1 MKNFKYLLLSLIIL
15 SCSSNNDSILNDK
28 IIIDS
33 LKTQL
38 SSKVEVLKSL
48 EYEKV
53 NNDSIVNQYALYI
66 KKIKENINEINKQ
79 ESIINN
85 AKNNPD
91 FITLDTTDVINAIK
105 ILSMKL
111 QENESM
117 IEELSNAVIFEKDK
131 NSQFASSVTQLSEQI
146 AKSNREIYFL
156 KEELNSINASFE
168 SVFNKYNL
176 QNIKINDL
184 NKKLNQV
191 AFAIGTKTEL
201 LNNGVL
207 TKSGGLIGIVKSRK
221 LNNNLNTDYFTYTSR
236 LEFRKL
242 ILGFKSVKL
251 ITSHPTGSFK
261 LHNSSKEK
269 IDSLEILDND
279 VFWRNSKFLVVEVK

>member
-1 MKNFKYLLLSLIIL
+1 MKNFKYLLLSLIIF
-15 SCSSNNDSILNDK
+15 SCTSNNESILNDK

-66 KKIKENINEINKQ
+66 EKIKENINEINKQ

-91 FITLDTTDVINAIK
+91 FITIDTTDVINAIK

-117 IEELSNAVIFEKDK
+117 IEVLSNAVILEKDK

-168 SVFNKYNL
+168 SVFNKYTL

-184 NKKLNQV
+184 NQKLNQV

-221 LNNNLNTDYFTYTSR
+221 LNNDLNTDYFTYTSR

-261 LHNSSKEK
+261 LHKSSKEK

-279 VFWRNSKFLVVEVK
+279 DFWRNSKFLVVEVK

>member
-1 MKNFKYLLLSLIIL
+1 MKNFKHIFLSLIIL
-15 SCSSNNDSILNDK
+15 SCNSNNDAILNDK
-28 IIIDS
+28 VIIDS
-33 LKTQL
+33 LQTQL
-38 SSKVEVLKSL
+38 NSKDEELKSL
-48 EYEKV
+48 EIDIV

-66 KKIKENINEINKQ
+66 EKIKENINEINKQ
-79 ESIINN
+79 EQIINN

-91 FITLDTTDVINAIK
+91 FIDLDTTDVINAIK
-105 ILSMKL
+105 VLSKKL
-111 QENESM
+111 QENEFM
-117 IEELSNAVIFEKDK
+117 ITELNHAVKLEKNK
-131 NSQFASSVTQLSEQI
+131 NSLFASSVTQLSEQI
-146 AKSNREIYFL
+146 AESNREIYFL

-168 SVFNKYNL
+168 SVFNKYTL
-176 QNIKINDL
+176 QNIKIKDL

-191 AFAIGTKTEL
+191 AYAIGTKTEL

-221 LNNNLNTDYFTYTSR
+221 LNNDLNTDYFTFTSR

-251 ITSHPTGSFK
+251 ITPHPSGSYRI
-261 LHNSSKEK
+261 HNSSKEK

>member
-1 MKNFKYLLLSLIIL
+1 MKNFKYLLLSLIIF
-15 SCSSNNDSILNDK
+15 SCSSNNESILNDK

-66 KKIKENINEINKQ
+66 EKIKENINEINKQ

-91 FITLDTTDVINAIK
+91 FITLDTNDVINAIK

-117 IEELSNAVIFEKDK
+117 IEELSNAVILEKDK

-156 KEELNSINASFE
+156 KEELNSVNASFE

-184 NKKLNQV
+184 NQKLNQV

>member
-1 MKNFKYLLLSLIIL
+1 MKNFKYLLLSLIIF
-15 SCSSNNDSILNDK
+15 SCSSNNESILNDK

-66 KKIKENINEINKQ
+66 EKIKENINEINKQ

>member
-1 MKNFKYLLLSLIIL
+1 MKNFKYLLLSLIIF
-15 SCSSNNDSILNDK
+15 SCSSNNESILNDK

-66 KKIKENINEINKQ
+66 EKIKENINEINKQ

-105 ILSMKL
+105 ILSIKL

-117 IEELSNAVIFEKDK
+117 IEELSNAVILEKDK

-221 LNNNLNTDYFTYTSR
+221 LNNDLNTDYFTYTSR

>member
-1 MKNFKYLLLSLIIL
+1 MKNFKHLFLSLIIF
-15 SCSSNNDSILNDK
+15 SCNSNNNTVLQDK
-28 IIIDS
+28 VIIDS
-33 LKTQL
+33 LQTQL
-38 SSKVEVLKSL
+38 NSKYDVLKSL
-48 EYEKV
+48 ENDIV

-66 KKIKENINEINKQ
+66 EKIKENINEINKQ

-105 ILSMKL
+105 VLSRKL

-117 IEELSNAVIFEKDK
+117 ITELNYAVKLEKNK
-131 NSQFASSVTQLSEQI
+131 NSLFASSVTQLSEQI

-168 SVFNKYNL
+168 SVFNKYTL

-184 NKKLNQV
+184 NQKLNQV

-221 LNNNLNTDYFTYTSR
+221 LNNNLNTDYFTYTTR

-242 ILGFKSVKL
+242 ILGFKSVNL

-261 LHNSSKEK
+261 LHKSSKEK

>member
-1 MKNFKYLLLSLIIL
+1 MKNFKYLLLSLIIF
-15 SCSSNNDSILNDK
+15 SCNSNNESILKDK

-66 KKIKENINEINKQ
+66 EKIKENINEINKQ

-85 AKNNPD
+85 AKNNSD

-105 ILSMKL
+105 ILSIKL

-117 IEELSNAVIFEKDK
+117 IEELSNAVILEKDK

-146 AKSNREIYFL
+146 AKSNREVYFL

-168 SVFNKYNL
+168 SVFNKYTL

-184 NKKLNQV
+184 NQKLNQV

-221 LNNNLNTDYFTYTSR
+221 LNNDLNTDYFTYTSR
-236 LEFRKL
+236 VGFRKL

>member
-1 MKNFKYLLLSLIIL
+1 MKNFKYLLLSLIIF
-15 SCSSNNDSILNDK
+15 SCTSNNESILNDK

-66 KKIKENINEINKQ
+66 EKIKENINEINKQ

-91 FITLDTTDVINAIK
+91 FITIDTTDVINAIK

-117 IEELSNAVIFEKDK
+117 IEELSNAVILEKDK

-168 SVFNKYNL
+168 SVFNKYTL

-184 NKKLNQV
+184 NQKLNQV

-221 LNNNLNTDYFTYTSR
+221 LNDDLNTDYFTYTSR

-261 LHNSSKEK
+261 LHKSSKEK

-279 VFWRNSKFLVVEVK
+279 DFWRNSKFLVVEVK

>member
-1 MKNFKYLLLSLIIL
+1 MKNFKYLLLSLIIF
-15 SCSSNNDSILNDK
+15 SCSSNDESILKDK

-53 NNDSIVNQYALYI
+53 NNDSVVNQYALYI
-66 KKIKENINEINKQ
+66 EKIKENINEINKQ

-85 AKNNPD
+85 AKNNLD
-91 FITLDTTDVINAIK
+91 FITLDTIDVINAIK
-105 ILSMKL
+105 ILSIKL

-117 IEELSNAVIFEKDK
+117 IEELSNAVILEKDK

-146 AKSNREIYFL
+146 AKSNREVYFL

-168 SVFNKYNL
+168 SVFNKYTL

-184 NKKLNQV
+184 NQKLNQV

-221 LNNNLNTDYFTYTSR
+221 LNNDLNTDYFTYTSR
-236 LEFRKL
+236 VGFRKL

-261 LHNSSKEK
+261 LHNSSREK

>member
-1 MKNFKYLLLSLIIL
+1 MKNLKYLLLSLIIF
-15 SCSSNNDSILNDK
+15 SCSSNNESILNDK

-66 KKIKENINEINKQ
+66 EKIKENINEINKQ

-85 AKNNPD
+85 AKNNPE

-117 IEELSNAVIFEKDK
+117 IEELSNAVILEKDK

>member
-1 MKNFKYLLLSLIIL
+1 MKNFKYLLLSLIIF
-15 SCSSNNDSILNDK
+15 SCSSNNESILNDK

-66 KKIKENINEINKQ
+66 EKIKENINEINKQ

-91 FITLDTTDVINAIK
+91 FITLDTNDVINAIK
-105 ILSMKL
+105 ILSTKL

-117 IEELSNAVIFEKDK
+117 IEELSNAVILEKDK

-168 SVFNKYNL
+168 SVFNKYTL

-184 NKKLNQV
+184 NQKLNQV

>member
-1 MKNFKYLLLSLIIL
+1 MKNLKYLLLSLIIF
-15 SCSSNNDSILNDK
+15 SCSSNNESILNDK

-66 KKIKENINEINKQ
+66 EKIKENINEINKQ

-117 IEELSNAVIFEKDK
+117 IEELSNAVILEKDK

-269 IDSLEILDND
+269 IDSLEILDKD

>member
-1 MKNFKYLLLSLIIL
+1 MKNFKYLLLSLIIF
-15 SCSSNNDSILNDK
+15 SCNSNNESILKDK

-66 KKIKENINEINKQ
+66 EKIKENINEINKQ

-105 ILSMKL
+105 ILSIKL

-117 IEELSNAVIFEKDK
+117 IEELSNAVILERDK

-146 AKSNREIYFL
+146 AKSNREVYFL

-168 SVFNKYNL
+168 SVFNKYTL

-184 NKKLNQV
+184 NQKLNQV

-207 TKSGGLIGIVKSRK
+207 TKSGGLIGIIKSRK
-221 LNNNLNTDYFTYTSR
+221 LNNDLNTDYFTYTSR
-236 LEFRKL
+236 VGFRKL

>member
-1 MKNFKYLLLSLIIL
+1 MKNFKYLLLSLIIF
-15 SCSSNNDSILNDK
+15 SCSSNNESILNDK

-117 IEELSNAVIFEKDK
+117 IEELSNAVILEKDK

-269 IDSLEILDND
+269 IDSLEILDKD

>member
-1 MKNFKYLLLSLIIL
+1 MKNFKYLLLSLIIF
-15 SCSSNNDSILNDK
+15 SCNSNNESILKDK

-53 NNDSIVNQYALYI
+53 NNDSVVNQYALYI
-66 KKIKENINEINKQ
+66 EKIKENINEINKQ

-85 AKNNPD
+85 AKNNLD
-91 FITLDTTDVINAIK
+91 FITLDTIDVINAIK
-105 ILSMKL
+105 ILSIKL

-117 IEELSNAVIFEKDK
+117 IEELSNAVILEKDK

-146 AKSNREIYFL
+146 AKSNREVYFL

-168 SVFNKYNL
+168 SVFNKYTL

-184 NKKLNQV
+184 NQKLNQV

-201 LNNGVL
+201 LNNGIL

-221 LNNNLNTDYFTYTSR
+221 LNNDLNTDYFTYTSR
-236 LEFRKL
+236 VGFRKL

>member
-1 MKNFKYLLLSLIIL
+1 MKNFKYLLLSLIIF
-15 SCSSNNDSILNDK
+15 SCNSNNESILKDK

-66 KKIKENINEINKQ
+66 EKIKENINEINKQ

-85 AKNNPD
+85 AKNNLD
-91 FITLDTTDVINAIK
+91 FITLDTIDVINAIK
-105 ILSMKL
+105 ILSIKL

-117 IEELSNAVIFEKDK
+117 IEELSNAVILEKDK

-168 SVFNKYNL
+168 SVFNKYTL

-184 NKKLNQV
+184 NQKLNQV

-221 LNNNLNTDYFTYTSR
+221 LNNNLNAK
-236 LEFRKL
+236 KL
-242 ILGFKSVKL
+242 VFIRRSTLRRQPQKF
-251 ITSHPTGSFK
+251 H
-261 LHNSSKEK
+261 
-269 IDSLEILDND
+269 SLALASE
-279 VFWRNSKFLVVEVK
+279 

>member
-1 MKNFKYLLLSLIIL
+1 MKNFKYLLLSLIIF
-15 SCSSNNDSILNDK
+15 SCNSNNESILKDK

-53 NNDSIVNQYALYI
+53 NNDSLVNQYALYI
-66 KKIKENINEINKQ
+66 EKIKENINEINKQ

-85 AKNNPD
+85 AKNNSD

-105 ILSMKL
+105 ILSIKL

-117 IEELSNAVIFEKDK
+117 IEELSNAVILEKDK

-146 AKSNREIYFL
+146 AKSNREVYFL

-168 SVFNKYNL
+168 SVFNKYTL

-184 NKKLNQV
+184 NQKLNQV

-221 LNNNLNTDYFTYTSR
+221 LNNDLNTDYFTYTSR
-236 LEFRKL
+236 VEFRKL

>member
-1 MKNFKYLLLSLIIL
+1 MKNFKYLLLSLIIF
-15 SCSSNNDSILNDK
+15 SCNSNNESILKDK

-66 KKIKENINEINKQ
+66 EKIKENINEINKQ

-105 ILSMKL
+105 ILSIKL

-117 IEELSNAVIFEKDK
+117 IEELSNAVILEKDK

-146 AKSNREIYFL
+146 AKSNREVYFL

-168 SVFNKYNL
+168 SVFNKYTL

-184 NKKLNQV
+184 NQKLNQV

-207 TKSGGLIGIVKSRK
+207 TKSGGLIGIIKSRK
-221 LNNNLNTDYFTYTSR
+221 LNNDLNTDYFTYTSR
-236 LEFRKL
+236 VGFRKL

-269 IDSLEILDND
+269 IDSLEILDSD

>member
-1 MKNFKYLLLSLIIL
+1 MKNFKYLLLSLIIF
-15 SCSSNNDSILNDK
+15 SCNSNNESILKDK

-66 KKIKENINEINKQ
+66 EKIKENINEINKQ

-105 ILSMKL
+105 ILSIKL

-117 IEELSNAVIFEKDK
+117 IEELSNAVILEKDK

-168 SVFNKYNL
+168 SVFNKYTL

-184 NKKLNQV
+184 NQKLNQV

-207 TKSGGLIGIVKSRK
+207 TKSGGLIGIIKSRK
-221 LNNNLNTDYFTYTSR
+221 LNNDLNTDYFTYTSR
-236 LEFRKL
+236 VGFRKL

-269 IDSLEILDND
+269 IDSLEILDSD

>member
-1 MKNFKYLLLSLIIL
+1 MKNFKYLLLSLIIF
-15 SCSSNNDSILNDK
+15 SCSSNNESILNDK

-91 FITLDTTDVINAIK
+91 FITLDTNDVINAIK

-117 IEELSNAVIFEKDK
+117 IEELSNAVILEKDK

>member
-1 MKNFKYLLLSLIIL
+1 MKNFKYLLLSLIIF
-15 SCSSNNDSILNDK
+15 SCTSNNESILNDK

-66 KKIKENINEINKQ
+66 EKIKENINEINKQ

-91 FITLDTTDVINAIK
+91 FITIDTTDVINAIK

-117 IEELSNAVIFEKDK
+117 IEELSNAVILEKDK
-131 NSQFASSVTQLSEQI
+131 NSQFASSVTQLSVQI

-168 SVFNKYNL
+168 SVFNKYTL

-184 NKKLNQV
+184 NQKLNQV

-221 LNNNLNTDYFTYTSR
+221 LNNDLNTDYFTYTSR

-261 LHNSSKEK
+261 IHKSSKEK

-279 VFWRNSKFLVVEVK
+279 DFWRNSKFLVVEVK

>member
-1 MKNFKYLLLSLIIL
+1 MKNFKYLFLSLIIF
-15 SCSSNNDSILNDK
+15 SCSSNNESILNDK

-66 KKIKENINEINKQ
+66 EKIKENINEINKQ

-117 IEELSNAVIFEKDK
+117 IEELSNAVILEKDK
-131 NSQFASSVTQLSEQI
+131 NSQFASSVAQLSEQI

>member
-1 MKNFKYLLLSLIIL
+1 MKNLKYLLLSLIIF
-15 SCSSNNDSILNDK
+15 SCSSNNESILNDK

-91 FITLDTTDVINAIK
+91 FITLDTNDVINAIK

-117 IEELSNAVIFEKDK
+117 IEELSNAVILEKDK

-242 ILGFKSVKL
+242 ILGFKSVNL

>member
-1 MKNFKYLLLSLIIL
+1 MKNFKYLLLSLIIF

-66 KKIKENINEINKQ
+66 EKIKENINEINKQ

-117 IEELSNAVIFEKDK
+117 IEELSNAVILEKDK

>member
-1 MKNFKYLLLSLIIL
+1 MKNFKYLLLSLIIF
-15 SCSSNNDSILNDK
+15 SCNSNNESILKDK

-53 NNDSIVNQYALYI
+53 NNDSVVNQYALYI
-66 KKIKENINEINKQ
+66 EKIKENINEINKQ

-85 AKNNPD
+85 AKNNLD

-105 ILSMKL
+105 ILSIKL

-117 IEELSNAVIFEKDK
+117 IEELSNAVILEKDK

-146 AKSNREIYFL
+146 AKSNREVYFL

-168 SVFNKYNL
+168 SVFNKYTL

-184 NKKLNQV
+184 NQKLNQV

-221 LNNNLNTDYFTYTSR
+221 LNNDLNTDYFTYTSR
-236 LEFRKL
+236 VGFRKL

>member
-66 KKIKENINEINKQ
+66 EKIKENINEINKQ

-91 FITLDTTDVINAIK
+91 FITLDTNDVINAIK

>member
-1 MKNFKYLLLSLIIL
+1 MKNFKYLLLSLIIF
-15 SCSSNNDSILNDK
+15 SCNSNNESILKDK

-66 KKIKENINEINKQ
+66 EKIKENINEINKQ

-105 ILSMKL
+105 ILSIKL

-117 IEELSNAVIFEKDK
+117 IEELSNAVILEKDK

-146 AKSNREIYFL
+146 AKSNREVYFL

-168 SVFNKYNL
+168 SVFNKYTL

-184 NKKLNQV
+184 NQKLNQV

>member
-1 MKNFKYLLLSLIIL
+1 MKNFKYLLLSLIIF
-15 SCSSNNDSILNDK
+15 SCNSNNESILKDK

-53 NNDSIVNQYALYI
+53 NNDSLVNQYALYI
-66 KKIKENINEINKQ
+66 EKIKENINEINKQ

-85 AKNNPD
+85 AKNNLD

-105 ILSMKL
+105 ILSIKL

-117 IEELSNAVIFEKDK
+117 IEELSNAVILEKDK

-146 AKSNREIYFL
+146 AKSNREVYFL

-168 SVFNKYNL
+168 SVFNKYTL

-184 NKKLNQV
+184 NQKLNQV

-201 LNNGVL
+201 LNNGIL

-221 LNNNLNTDYFTYTSR
+221 LNNDLNTDYFTYTSR
-236 LEFRKL
+236 VEFRKL

-261 LHNSSKEK
+261 LHNSSREK

>member
-1 MKNFKYLLLSLIIL
+1 MKNFKYLLLSLIIF
-15 SCSSNNDSILNDK
+15 SCNSNNESILKDK

-53 NNDSIVNQYALYI
+53 NNDSVVNQYALYI
-66 KKIKENINEINKQ
+66 EKIKENINEINKQ

-85 AKNNPD
+85 AKNNLD

-105 ILSMKL
+105 ILSIKL

-117 IEELSNAVIFEKDK
+117 IEELSNAVILEKDK

-146 AKSNREIYFL
+146 AKSNREVYFL

-168 SVFNKYNL
+168 SVFNKYTL

-184 NKKLNQV
+184 NQKLNQV

-201 LNNGVL
+201 LNNGIL

-221 LNNNLNTDYFTYTSR
+221 LNNDLNTDYFTYTSR
-236 LEFRKL
+236 VGFRKL

-261 LHNSSKEK
+261 LHNSSREK

>member
-1 MKNFKYLLLSLIIL
+1 MKNFKYLLLSLIIF
-15 SCSSNNDSILNDK
+15 SCTSNNESILNDK

-66 KKIKENINEINKQ
+66 EKIKENINEINKQ

-91 FITLDTTDVINAIK
+91 FITIDTTDVINAIK

-117 IEELSNAVIFEKDK
+117 IEELSNAVILEKDK

-168 SVFNKYNL
+168 SVFNKYTL

-184 NKKLNQV
+184 NQKLNQV

-221 LNNNLNTDYFTYTSR
+221 LNDDLNTDYFTYTSR

-261 LHNSSKEK
+261 LHKSSKEK

>member
-1 MKNFKYLLLSLIIL
+1 MKNFKYLLLSLIIF
-15 SCSSNNDSILNDK
+15 SCNSNNESILKDK

-66 KKIKENINEINKQ
+66 EKIKENINEINKQ

-105 ILSMKL
+105 ILSIKL

-117 IEELSNAVIFEKDK
+117 IEELSNAVILEKDK

-146 AKSNREIYFL
+146 AKSNREVYFL

-168 SVFNKYNL
+168 SVFNKYTL

-184 NKKLNQV
+184 NQKLNQV

-221 LNNNLNTDYFTYTSR
+221 LNNDLNTDYFTYTSR
-236 LEFRKL
+236 VGFRKL

>member
-1 MKNFKYLLLSLIIL
+1 MKNFKYLLLSLIIF
-15 SCSSNNDSILNDK
+15 SCTSNNESILNDK

-66 KKIKENINEINKQ
+66 EKIKENINEINKQ

-91 FITLDTTDVINAIK
+91 FITIDTTDVINAIK

-117 IEELSNAVIFEKDK
+117 IEELSNAVILEKDK

-168 SVFNKYNL
+168 SVFNKYTL

-184 NKKLNQV
+184 NQKLNQV

-221 LNNNLNTDYFTYTSR
+221 LNNDLNTDYFTYTSR

-261 LHNSSKEK
+261 LHKSSKEK

-279 VFWRNSKFLVVEVK
+279 DFWRNSKFLVVEVK

>member
-1 MKNFKYLLLSLIIL
+1 MLNFKYLFLSLIIF
-15 SCSSNNDSILNDK
+15 SCSSNNESILNDK

-66 KKIKENINEINKQ
+66 EKIKENINEINKQ

-117 IEELSNAVIFEKDK
+117 IEELSNAVILEKDK

-207 TKSGGLIGIVKSRK
+207 TKSGGLIGIAKSRK

>member
-1 MKNFKYLLLSLIIL
+1 MKNFKYLLLSLIIF
-15 SCSSNNDSILNDK
+15 SCSSNNESILNDK

-105 ILSMKL
+105 VLSMKL

-117 IEELSNAVIFEKDK
+117 ITELNYAVKLEKYK
-131 NSQFASSVTQLSEQI
+131 NSLFASSVTQLSEQI

-168 SVFNKYNL
+168 SVFNKYTL

>member
-1 MKNFKYLLLSLIIL
+1 MKNFKYLLLSLIIF
-15 SCSSNNDSILNDK
+15 SCNSNNESILKDK

-53 NNDSIVNQYALYI
+53 NNDSLVNQYALYI
-66 KKIKENINEINKQ
+66 EKIKENINEINKQ

-85 AKNNPD
+85 AKNNLD

-105 ILSMKL
+105 ILSIKL

-117 IEELSNAVIFEKDK
+117 IEELSNAVILEKDK

-146 AKSNREIYFL
+146 AKSNREVYFL

-168 SVFNKYNL
+168 SVFNKYTL

-184 NKKLNQV
+184 NQKLNQV

-221 LNNNLNTDYFTYTSR
+221 LNNDLNTDYFTYTSR
-236 LEFRKL
+236 
-242 ILGFKSVKL
+242 V
-251 ITSHPTGSFK
+251 
-261 LHNSSKEK
+261 
-269 IDSLEILDND
+269 
-279 VFWRNSKFLVVEVK
+279 

>member
-1 MKNFKYLLLSLIIL
+1 MKNFKYLLLSLIIF
-15 SCSSNNDSILNDK
+15 SCNSNNESILKDK

-53 NNDSIVNQYALYI
+53 NNDSLVNQYALYI
-66 KKIKENINEINKQ
+66 EKIKENINEINKQ

-85 AKNNPD
+85 AKNNLD

-105 ILSMKL
+105 ILSIKL

-117 IEELSNAVIFEKDK
+117 IEELSNAVILEKDK

-146 AKSNREIYFL
+146 AKSNREVYFL

-168 SVFNKYNL
+168 SVFNKYTL

-184 NKKLNQV
+184 NQKLNQV

-221 LNNNLNTDYFTYTSR
+221 LNNDLNTDYFTYTSR
-236 LEFRKL
+236 VGFRKL

>member
-1 MKNFKYLLLSLIIL
+1 MKNFKYLLLSLIIF
-15 SCSSNNDSILNDK
+15 SCSSNNESILNDK

-117 IEELSNAVIFEKDK
+117 IEELSNAVILEKDK

>member
-1 MKNFKYLLLSLIIL
+1 MKNLKYLLLSLIIF
-15 SCSSNNDSILNDK
+15 SCSSNNESILNDK

-66 KKIKENINEINKQ
+66 EKIKENINEINKQ

-91 FITLDTTDVINAIK
+91 FITLDTNDVINAIK

-117 IEELSNAVIFEKDK
+117 IEELSNAVILEKDK

>member
-66 KKIKENINEINKQ
+66 EKIKENINEINKQ

-117 IEELSNAVIFEKDK
+117 IEELSNAVILEKDK

-261 LHNSSKEK
+261 LHNSYKEK